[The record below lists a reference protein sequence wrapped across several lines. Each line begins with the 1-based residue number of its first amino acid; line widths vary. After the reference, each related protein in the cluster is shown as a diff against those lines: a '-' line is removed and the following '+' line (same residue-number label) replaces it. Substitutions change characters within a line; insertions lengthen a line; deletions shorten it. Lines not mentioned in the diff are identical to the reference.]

1 MLIWFA
7 LECTEVLWHFVEGCC
22 EFLQCSCFSFSANNY
37 SRLKSHMDG
46 AHPQQH
52 ITHQACFD
60 QTWFP
65 SSESTF
71 SILPLGKTRLVPTT
85 PHPGSKRLRGQI
97 SPTQRVSSSPE
108 LVKLIG
114 NLWRAFQS
122 GRLELRVWGVFVSE
136 FISPG
141 ILFTRNAG
149 ELHGMVIK
157 ASMVWGSVLPA
168 VWECVCV
175 CDAGEVSEHWLSA
188 VCLQKYTRELRSSP
202 SEVETLQLSGT

>member
-1 MLIWFA
+1 MYRGFVTL
-7 LECTEVLWHFVEGCC
+7 CRRVLWIPSV
-22 EFLQCSCFSFSANNY
+22 FLFLVFCKNN
-37 SRLKSHMDG
+37 SGLKSHMDG
-46 AHPQQH
+46 ARLQQRM
-52 ITHQACFD
+52 IHQACFD

-71 SILPLGKTRLVPTT
+71 PILPLGKTLLVPTT

-136 FISPG
+136 FISSG

-149 ELHGMVIK
+149 ALHGMVIK

-175 CDAGEVSEHWLSA
+175 CDAGEVSELWLSA
-188 VCLQKYTRELRSSP
+188 VCLQKCTRELRSSP
-202 SEVETLQLSGT
+202 SEVETFQLSGT